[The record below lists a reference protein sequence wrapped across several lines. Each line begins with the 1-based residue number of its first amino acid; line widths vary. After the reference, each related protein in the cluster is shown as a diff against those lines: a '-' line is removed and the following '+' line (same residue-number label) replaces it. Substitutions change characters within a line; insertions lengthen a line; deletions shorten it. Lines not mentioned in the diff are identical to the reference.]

1 MNQKQEIVSPFTHPA
16 IGRDEPYMPGEAG
29 VWIMIMGDMMVFTML
44 FSVFLFY
51 RANDLDAFLL
61 SQSYLNQNY
70 GAINTLFLLTSSLFV
85 VLGLQAIR
93 NGKLPLAPRFFAGAL
108 ACGLAFCVVKV
119 VEYREKV
126 SQGHTLLSDDF
137 YMFYYAIT
145 GTHFLHVIVGMVA
158 LSLMIWLS
166 MKTEFSNIDI
176 KLLEGGACFWHMVDL
191 LWIVLFPLM
200 YLIK

>member
-1 MNQKQEIVSPFTHPA
+1 MNQTDNISTAHKE
-16 IGRDEPYMPGEAG
+16 EPYMPGEAG

-61 SQSYLNQNY
+61 SQDYLNQNY

-85 VLGLQAIR
+85 VLGLQTLR
-93 NGKLPLAPRFFAGAL
+93 NNRQSLAPRFFGSAL
-108 ACGLAFCVVKV
+108 FCGLAFSTVKII
-119 VEYREKV
+119 EYREKV
-126 SQGHTLLSDDF
+126 GQGHTMLSDDF

-158 LSLMIWLS
+158 LTLMIKLS
-166 MKTEFSNIDI
+166 TKPKLTPIDM

-191 LWIVLFPLM
+191 LWIVLFPIM